1 MSSITVAIAGGTGN
15 LGYKIVQALLSDQLR
30 PRFRELVVLARN
42 DSEKTASLESKGAA
56 IRLYSEGNLKSALEG
71 VNVLINTVGATGH
84 HFKEQLLRALPQSSV
99 KLYFPSEFGVDHYV
113 HDFAH
118 DEWDAKKN
126 HIRLAEELIPEI
138 RVCRLFPG
146 LFLEDSIGPWFGFH
160 TKLNRYEAVGS
171 PDEPTSYTSM
181 HDVGRALAALA
192 VLPPA
197 EVPEKVHLAGDTKS
211 VAEIARIMEQASED
225 QKPIEVTTLDLHPYK
240 ANLLANPEPMPEK
253 YLRFLMGEGL
263 INHTAGGLGN
273 DNSIIEGDGGFERWK
288 SIKEMA
294 LETKGK
300 PWADY
305 QENPALEEDHEN
317 IDPSALPT
325 DLSTQNG
332 PDTPHDSRPLWKQ
345 AYDKLREEERDLVL
359 NFQTLVAQE
368 AQRQDQSQKL
378 PGDLVQDQDPT
389 YHNVHKLCQD
399 GKQRMED
406 AEIRFK
412 LRNKDHKVGEMLD
425 KGIRMIA
432 WGKDLVSTAL
442 GKTASFEVSI
452 VWAATILVLPLLGNV
467 QKAKD
472 MNDSVFIYVTGTLK
486 YYLALEPELQKS
498 HGSCSQELVE
508 AAEES
513 IIALYKAILSFQLRD
528 AVDYDGWETM
538 LQSVKDAEKL
548 FAERWRPL
556 QRTAS
561 EDCLRQLKEETVANL
576 ERLESRALSLEEQ
589 EHLQVLRPQNASQD
603 LSYES
608 AKERTED
615 RVPGTC
621 KWLLE
626 EKKYQDWL
634 RKAHGLLMVSAD
646 PGCGKS
652 VLAKHLIDERLLED
666 ANDAT
671 ICYFFFKEDDQDRLC
686 LALCALLHQL
696 LIRKPSLIKRHLVHE
711 HAKNG
716 NSLQNNTTILWRILE
731 ASLRDSDT
739 GPVIIVL
746 DGLDE
751 CRQADFQVL
760 ARSANHLLAVEKQS
774 HATTRWLFTTRPY
787 QSITNMIVAS
797 CIRVYGEEK
806 SATIRQEVKIVIQH
820 RVRDPKL
827 QKIIPQRL
835 LSRLEERLLSVENP
849 TYLWAALTF
858 RFVETSH
865 FKKTIKGLEDA
876 IENLPRSIN
885 DAYSKILSRTDESL
899 QPIIRKAFTIV
910 LGAAAPL
917 TIAEMNVAM
926 NLDEGVNDFESL
938 DMEDEQTFKRSLR
951 EITGLFI
958 ITHNDRV
965 YFLHQ
970 TVREFFQSLDPEM
983 PMADLPTQWQHSFSP
998 KLSNSFMARI
1008 CLRYNWLYNNDP
1020 QLPSF
1025 EINGYHVSKD
1035 LVYQTV
1041 HKMTGYRVG
1050 DKIQEVDDWIE
1061 RHPHMA
1067 FHCYA
1072 ITNTTQHLEGNFGE
1086 DDLDL
1091 ILVGVVRLLITQPQ
1105 VNIECCNGHGRTA
1118 LCLAGTA
1125 RMRRLLLKS
1134 GANPHPPT
1142 GSVLALP
1149 IWYAIQRGKFG
1160 YLDYLLSKAKSPAA
1174 KHDMLKIVLETALLD
1189 YPRRRGMALGSIH
1202 WGADINALNNQGS
1215 TLLHH
1220 HATRGYVECVKFL
1233 LDLGADVTVSNR
1245 NGQTPLKSVVHRL
1258 EEETDC
1264 FIEDELVEIK
1274 TLLESSKVA
1283 KMSDEYLQ
1291 LLQGEMIYMDDSDF
1305 EQIDGPDSDE
1315 DDLFK

>member
-1 MSSITVAIAGGTGN
+1 
-15 LGYKIVQALLSDQLR
+15 
-30 PRFRELVVLARN
+30 
-42 DSEKTASLESKGAA
+42 
-56 IRLYSEGNLKSALEG
+56 
-71 VNVLINTVGATGH
+71 
-84 HFKEQLLRALPQSSV
+84 
-99 KLYFPSEFGVDHYV
+99 
-113 HDFAH
+113 
-118 DEWDAKKN
+118 
-126 HIRLAEELIPEI
+126 
-138 RVCRLFPG
+138 
-146 LFLEDSIGPWFGFH
+146 
-160 TKLNRYEAVGS
+160 
-171 PDEPTSYTSM
+171 
-181 HDVGRALAALA
+181 
-192 VLPPA
+192 
-197 EVPEKVHLAGDTKS
+197 
-211 VAEIARIMEQASED
+211 
-225 QKPIEVTTLDLHPYK
+225 
-240 ANLLANPEPMPEK
+240 
-253 YLRFLMGEGL
+253 
-263 INHTAGGLGN
+263 
-273 DNSIIEGDGGFERWK
+273 
-288 SIKEMA
+288 
-294 LETKGK
+294 
-300 PWADY
+300 
-305 QENPALEEDHEN
+305 
-317 IDPSALPT
+317 
-325 DLSTQNG
+325 G
-332 PDTPHDSRPLWKQ
+332 PDAPRDSRSLWKQ
-345 AYDKLREEERDLVL
+345 AYDKLREEESDLVL

-368 AQRQDQSQKL
+368 AQRQNQSQRL
-378 PGDLVQDQDPT
+378 PGGLAQDQDLT
-389 YHNVHKLCQD
+389 YHDVQKLCQD

-412 LRNKDHKVGEMLD
+412 LRNKDHKVGEMFD

-452 VWAATILVLPLLGNV
+452 VWAATILVLPLLENV

-472 MNDSVFIYVTGTLK
+472 MNDSGFIYVTGTLK
-486 YYLALEPELQKS
+486 YYLALEPEFQKS
-498 HGSCSQELVE
+498 HASCSQELVD

-513 IIALYKAILSFQLRD
+513 IIALYKAILSFQLRSALRFNRRKLKNKLRD
-528 AVDYDGWETM
+528 AVDYDSWETM

-548 FAERWRPL
+548 VAERWRPL

-561 EDCLRQLKEETVANL
+561 EGYLRQLKEETAANL
-576 ERLESRALSLEEQ
+576 DVTNSIMLNISTAFQNHSESTREMAATLQRLESRALSLEEQ
-589 EHLQVLRPQNASQD
+589 EHLQVLRPHDTSED

-608 AKERTED
+608 AKERTEN
-615 RVPGTC
+615 RVPETC

-626 EKKYQDWL
+626 EEKYQDWL

-671 ICYFFFKEDDQDRLC
+671 ICYFFFKEDDQDRLY

-696 LIRKPSLIKRHLVHE
+696 LSRKPSLIKRHLAHE

-716 NSLQNNTTILWRILE
+716 NSLRNNTTILWKILE
-731 ASLRDSDT
+731 ASLRDSAT

-751 CRQADFQVL
+751 CRQVDFEVL
-760 ARSANHLLAVEKQS
+760 ARNVNHLLAPNK
-774 HATTRWLFTTRPY
+774 HFYATTRWLFTTRPY
-787 QSITNMIVAS
+787 QNITNMIVAP

-806 SATIRQEVKIVIQH
+806 STTIRQEVKIVIQH

-827 QKIIPQRL
+827 QRIIPQTL

-858 RFVETSH
+858 SFVETSH
-865 FKKTIKGLEDA
+865 FKKTIRGLEDA

-1091 ILVGVVRLLITQPQ
+1091 IVKLLTCRSKGWPSSAFQDELPSNLPTYDFALLLATRSQLVGVVRLLITQPQ

>member
-1 MSSITVAIAGGTGN
+1 MGLVG
-15 LGYKIVQALLSDQLR
+15 KLR
-30 PRFRELVVLARN
+30 E
-42 DSEKTASLESKGAA
+42 
-56 IRLYSEGNLKSALEG
+56 
-71 VNVLINTVGATGH
+71 
-84 HFKEQLLRALPQSSV
+84 
-99 KLYFPSEFGVDHYV
+99 
-113 HDFAH
+113 
-118 DEWDAKKN
+118 
-126 HIRLAEELIPEI
+126 RLASASKLNKTP
-138 RVCRLFPG
+138 
-146 LFLEDSIGPWFGFH
+146 SSNSKTTGPWITPGRTTTAETIVERPFIS
-160 TKLNRYEAVGS
+160 KNR
-171 PDEPTSYTSM
+171 
-181 HDVGRALAALA
+181 
-192 VLPPA
+192 
-197 EVPEKVHLAGDTKS
+197 
-211 VAEIARIMEQASED
+211 
-225 QKPIEVTTLDLHPYK
+225 
-240 ANLLANPEPMPEK
+240 
-253 YLRFLMGEGL
+253 
-263 INHTAGGLGN
+263 
-273 DNSIIEGDGGFERWK
+273 
-288 SIKEMA
+288 
-294 LETKGK
+294 
-300 PWADY
+300 
-305 QENPALEEDHEN
+305 ENPALEEDHEN

-325 DLSTQNG
+325 DLTTQNG

-368 AQRQDQSQKL
+368 ARRQDQPQEL
-378 PGDLVQDQDPT
+378 PGDLAQDQDPT
-389 YHNVHKLCQD
+389 YHDVQKLCQD

-412 LRNKDHKVGEMLD
+412 LRNKDHKVGEMFD
-425 KGIRMIA
+425 KGFRMIA

-452 VWAATILVLPLLGNV
+452 VWAATILVLPLLENV

-472 MNDSVFIYVTGTLK
+472 MNYSGFIYVTGTLK

-498 HGSCSQELVE
+498 HGSCSQELIE

-513 IIALYKAILSFQLRD
+513 IIALYKAILSFQLRSALRFNRRKLKNKLRD

-561 EDCLRQLKEETVANL
+561 EDYLRQLKEETVANL

-626 EKKYQDWL
+626 EEKYQDWL

-696 LIRKPSLIKRHLVHE
+696 LSRKPSLIKRHLTHE

-760 ARSANHLLAVEKQS
+760 ARSVNHLLAVEKHS

-797 CIRVYGEEK
+797 CIRMYGEEK
-806 SATIRQEVKIVIQH
+806 STTIRQEVKIVIQH

-827 QKIIPQRL
+827 QRIIPQRL

-885 DAYSKILSRTDESL
+885 DAYSKILSRTDETL
-899 QPIIRKAFTIV
+899 QPLIRKAFTIV
-910 LGAAAPL
+910 LGAAVPL

-926 NLDEGVNDFESL
+926 NLDEGVNNLNNL

-951 EITGLFI
+951 QITGLFI

-970 TVREFFQSLDPEM
+970 TVREFFQSSDTEM
-983 PMADLPTQWQHSFSP
+983 PTADLPTQWQHSFSP
-998 KLSNSFMARI
+998 KFSNSFMARI

-1025 EINGYHVSKD
+1025 EVNGCHVSKD
-1035 LVYQTV
+1035 LVHQTV
-1041 HKMTGYRVG
+1041 QRMPGYRVG
-1050 DKIQEVDDWIE
+1050 DTIQEVDDWIE

-1067 FHCYA
+1067 FHRYA
-1072 ITNTTQHLEGNFGE
+1072 ITNTTQHLEGNSGE

-1091 ILVGVVRLLITQPQ
+1091 ILVGVVRLLVTQPH
-1105 VNIECCNGHGRTA
+1105 VNIESCDGHGRTA
-1118 LCLAGTA
+1118 LCLAGTSC
-1125 RMRRLLLKS
+1125 MRRLLLKS

-1142 GSVLALP
+1142 DSVIALP
-1149 IWYAIQRGKFG
+1149 IWYAIQRSKFG

-1174 KHDMLKIVLETALLD
+1174 KHDMLKIVLETALVD

-1202 WGADINALNNQGS
+1202 WDADINALNNQGS

-1220 HATRGYVECVKFL
+1220 YPARGYVECVKFL
-1233 LDLGADVTVSNR
+1233 LDLGADVTVSNS

-1258 EEETDC
+1258 EEENDC
-1264 FIEDELVEIK
+1264 FIEDELGEIK
-1274 TLLESSKVA
+1274 TLLESRKEA
-1283 KMSDEYLQ
+1283 KMSDEYQQ
-1291 LLQGEMIYMDDSDF
+1291 LLQGETVHIDDSDF
-1305 EQIDGPDSDE
+1305 EQIDGPDSDG

>member
-1 MSSITVAIAGGTGN
+1 M
-15 LGYKIVQALLSDQLR
+15 
-30 PRFRELVVLARN
+30 F
-42 DSEKTASLESKGAA
+42 
-56 IRLYSEGNLKSALEG
+56 
-71 VNVLINTVGATGH
+71 
-84 HFKEQLLRALPQSSV
+84 
-99 KLYFPSEFGVDHYV
+99 
-113 HDFAH
+113 
-118 DEWDAKKN
+118 
-126 HIRLAEELIPEI
+126 
-138 RVCRLFPG
+138 
-146 LFLEDSIGPWFGFH
+146 
-160 TKLNRYEAVGS
+160 
-171 PDEPTSYTSM
+171 
-181 HDVGRALAALA
+181 
-192 VLPPA
+192 
-197 EVPEKVHLAGDTKS
+197 
-211 VAEIARIMEQASED
+211 
-225 QKPIEVTTLDLHPYK
+225 
-240 ANLLANPEPMPEK
+240 
-253 YLRFLMGEGL
+253 
-263 INHTAGGLGN
+263 
-273 DNSIIEGDGGFERWK
+273 
-288 SIKEMA
+288 
-294 LETKGK
+294 
-300 PWADY
+300 
-305 QENPALEEDHEN
+305 
-317 IDPSALPT
+317 
-325 DLSTQNG
+325 
-332 PDTPHDSRPLWKQ
+332 
-345 AYDKLREEERDLVL
+345 
-359 NFQTLVAQE
+359 
-368 AQRQDQSQKL
+368 
-378 PGDLVQDQDPT
+378 
-389 YHNVHKLCQD
+389 
-399 GKQRMED
+399 
-406 AEIRFK
+406 
-412 LRNKDHKVGEMLD
+412 D

-452 VWAATILVLPLLGNV
+452 VWAATILVLPLLENV

-472 MNDSVFIYVTGTLK
+472 MNDSGFIYVTGTLK

-498 HGSCSQELVE
+498 HGSCSQELIE

-513 IIALYKAILSFQLRD
+513 IIALYKAILSFQLRSALRFNRRKLKNKLRD

-561 EDCLRQLKEETVANL
+561 EDYLRQLKEETVANL
-576 ERLESRALSLEEQ
+576 EVTNSIMLEISTEFQNHTKSTREMAATLQRLESRALSLEEQ

-626 EKKYQDWL
+626 EEKYQDWL

-696 LIRKPSLIKRHLVHE
+696 LSRKPSLIKRHLAHE

-731 ASLRDSDT
+731 ARFRDSDT

-760 ARSANHLLAVEKQS
+760 ARSVNHLLAVEKHS

-806 SATIRQEVKIVIQH
+806 STTIRQEVKIVIQH

-827 QKIIPQRL
+827 QRIIPQRL

-885 DAYSKILSRTDESL
+885 DAYSKILSRTDETL
-899 QPIIRKAFTIV
+899 QPLIRKAFTIV
-910 LGAAAPL
+910 LGAAVPL

-926 NLDEGVNDFESL
+926 NLDEGVNNLNNL

-951 EITGLFI
+951 QITGLFI

-970 TVREFFQSLDPEM
+970 TVREFFQSSDTEM
-983 PMADLPTQWQHSFSP
+983 PTADLPTQWQHSFSP
-998 KLSNSFMARI
+998 KFSNSFMARI
-1008 CLRYNWLYNNDP
+1008 CLRTWKETLAR
-1020 QLPSF
+1020 
-1025 EINGYHVSKD
+1025 
-1035 LVYQTV
+1035 T
-1041 HKMTGYRVG
+1041 T
-1050 DKIQEVDDWIE
+1050 WISSS
-1061 RHPHMA
+1061 
-1067 FHCYA
+1067 
-1072 ITNTTQHLEGNFGE
+1072 NF
-1086 DDLDL
+1086 
-1091 ILVGVVRLLITQPQ
+1091 
-1105 VNIECCNGHGRTA
+1105 
-1118 LCLAGTA
+1118 
-1125 RMRRLLLKS
+1125 
-1134 GANPHPPT
+1134 
-1142 GSVLALP
+1142 
-1149 IWYAIQRGKFG
+1149 
-1160 YLDYLLSKAKSPAA
+1160 
-1174 KHDMLKIVLETALLD
+1174 
-1189 YPRRRGMALGSIH
+1189 
-1202 WGADINALNNQGS
+1202 
-1215 TLLHH
+1215 
-1220 HATRGYVECVKFL
+1220 
-1233 LDLGADVTVSNR
+1233 
-1245 NGQTPLKSVVHRL
+1245 
-1258 EEETDC
+1258 
-1264 FIEDELVEIK
+1264 
-1274 TLLESSKVA
+1274 
-1283 KMSDEYLQ
+1283 
-1291 LLQGEMIYMDDSDF
+1291 
-1305 EQIDGPDSDE
+1305 
-1315 DDLFK
+1315 

>member
-253 YLRFLMGEGL
+253 YLR
-263 INHTAGGLGN
+263 
-273 DNSIIEGDGGFERWK
+273 
-288 SIKEMA
+288 
-294 LETKGK
+294 
-300 PWADY
+300 
-305 QENPALEEDHEN
+305 ENPALEEDHEN

-576 ERLESRALSLEEQ
+576 EVTNSIMLEISTEFQNHTKSTREMAATLQRLESRALSLEEQ

-858 RFVETSH
+858 RFVET
-865 FKKTIKGLEDA
+865 T
-876 IENLPRSIN
+876 
-885 DAYSKILSRTDESL
+885 
-899 QPIIRKAFTIV
+899 
-910 LGAAAPL
+910 
-917 TIAEMNVAM
+917 EMDVAM
-926 NLDEGVNDFESL
+926 NLDEGVIKNL

-951 EITGLFI
+951 QITGLFI

-970 TVREFFQSLDPEM
+970 TVREFFQCSDTKM
-983 PMADLPTQWQHSFSP
+983 PTANLPTQWQHSFSP
-998 KLSNSFMARI
+998 KFSNSFMAHI

-1025 EINGYHVSKD
+1025 ETNGCH
-1035 LVYQTV
+1035 
-1041 HKMTGYRVG
+1041 
-1050 DKIQEVDDWIE
+1050 
-1061 RHPHMA
+1061 
-1067 FHCYA
+1067 
-1072 ITNTTQHLEGNFGE
+1072 HLEGNFGE

-1091 ILVGVVRLLITQPQ
+1091 IVKLLKCRSKGWPNSAFQDELPSNLPTYDFALLLATRSQLVGVVRLLVTQPH
-1105 VNIECCNGHGRTA
+1105 VNIESCDGHGRTA
-1118 LCLAGTA
+1118 LCLAGTS

-1142 GSVLALP
+1142 DSVIALP
-1149 IWYAIQRGKFG
+1149 IWYAIQRSKFG
-1160 YLDYLLSKAKSPAA
+1160 YMEYLLSKAKSPAA
-1174 KHDMLKIVLETALLD
+1174 KHDMLKIMLETALLD

-1215 TLLHH
+1215 TLLYHY
-1220 HATRGYVECVKFL
+1220 ATRGYVECIKFL
-1233 LDLGADVTVSNR
+1233 LDLGADVTVSNS

-1258 EEETDC
+1258 EEENDC
-1264 FIEDELVEIK
+1264 FIEDKLGEIK
-1274 TLLESSKVA
+1274 TLLESRKVA
-1283 KMSDEYLQ
+1283 KMSDEYQQ
-1291 LLQGEMIYMDDSDF
+1291 LLQGETVHIDGSDF
-1305 EQIDGPDSDE
+1305 EQIDSPDSDK